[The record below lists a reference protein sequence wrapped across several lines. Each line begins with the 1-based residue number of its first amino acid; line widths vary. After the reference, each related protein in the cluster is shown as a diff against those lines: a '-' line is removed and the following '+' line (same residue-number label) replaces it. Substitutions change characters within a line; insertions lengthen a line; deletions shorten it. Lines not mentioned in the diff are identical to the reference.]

1 MYRNFQNNQLF
12 TKEVGVIFTD
22 KAMFK
27 TITDKNNIQRNLFSF
42 YVNDDGQNIKCVT
55 WNETADNL
63 NKLFNK
69 DTKTI
74 EIKYLHKNNKNTDE
88 LEYSVREFNI
98 IN

>member
-12 TKEVGVIFTD
+12 TKEVDVIFAD

-55 WNETADNL
+55 
-63 NKLFNK
+63 
-69 DTKTI
+69 
-74 EIKYLHKNNKNTDE
+74 
-88 LEYSVREFNI
+88 
-98 IN
+98 